1 MKKTLTHELVVS
13 KTRCDNLFL
22 LKNLNLWGNDLYDLK
37 LLRQMPNLEILSLSV
52 NKISSLKEFSNC
64 PKLQELYLR
73 KNNISDLSE
82 LRFLSNLSNL
92 KTLWLLDNPCAE
104 VKDYRKIVIKAL
116 PNISKL
122 DNSEVTKEERE
133 SSMNVVWL
141 GLGRTEEKIS
151 ESNNYYCDYEEDYSN
166 ESKTK
171 ASSYSPE
178 KKEAPS
184 QNCNDWKNN
193 DLNDFKK
200 ENNIELQPHKVE
212 KEENSFEWK
221 KSNFNQFYDWKKG
234 DKNIHNGGSNFKK
247 EKDFLYESPRN
258 EGQQN
263 RKTIVSPKSDEKKF
277 GPKDLNKNFNLIQE
291 DDKKIVEGRRKNVL
305 CAVLAL
311 LKEFDYSELDFLK
324 RDIDRKLG

>member
-13 KTRCDNLFL
+13 KTRCDNLIL

-82 LRFLSNLSNL
+82 LRFLTNLSNL
-92 KTLWLLDNPCAE
+92 RTLWLLDNPCAE

-116 PNISKL
+116 PHICKL
-122 DNSEVTKEERE
+122 DNAEVTKEERE
-133 SSMNVVWL
+133 SSMNVVWS
-141 GLGRTEEKIS
+141 GLGRSEENNF
-151 ESNNYYCDYEEDYSN
+151 ESNNYDCDYEEDYSN
-166 ESKTK
+166 EAKTK
-171 ASSYSPE
+171 ASYSPE
-178 KKEAPS
+178 KKEFLS
-184 QNCNDWKNN
+184 NNNNDWKRN
-193 DLNDFKK
+193 DLNYMKK
-200 ENNIELQPHKVE
+200 DNLQPQPQKNE

-221 KSNFNQFYDWKKG
+221 NNNYNQFYDLKKG
-234 DKNIHNGGSNFKK
+234 EKNIINGAPNFKK
-247 EKDFLYESPRN
+247 ENDFFYESPRN
-258 EGQQN
+258 E
-263 RKTIVSPKSDEKKF
+263 RKQESKILVSPKSDEKF
-277 GPKDLNKNFNLIQE
+277 SSKDVNKKSIQ
-291 DDKKIVEGRRKNVL
+291 DDGKKITEGRKKNVL

-311 LKEFDYSELDFLK
+311 LKEFDHSELEFLK